1 MNKYIAHFRTIAKHK
16 LLVMKFCFK
25 CGLIW
30 RGLMHD
36 NSKFGPTEFW
46 ASARYWQ
53 GNRSPID
60 AEKEVKGY
68 SLAWQHHKGH
78 NPHHWEYWL
87 DNLGTYQNT
96 GLKMPIEY
104 VIEMICDWLAAGIV
118 YGGNKVNYDEPYDIP
133 RAFYNS
139 KKKERIFHPET
150 QKLIEHFLDE
160 IAEDGINYF
169 CEYWKYEEITYE
181 YVNGRLQG

>member
-46 ASARYWQ
+46 ASAKYWQ

-60 AEKEVKGY
+60 AEKEACGY
-68 SLAWQHHKGH
+68 SLA
-78 NPHHWEYWL
+78 
-87 DNLGTYQNT
+87 
-96 GLKMPIEY
+96 
-104 VIEMICDWLAAGIV
+104 
-118 YGGNKVNYDEPYDIP
+118 
-133 RAFYNS
+133 
-139 KKKERIFHPET
+139 
-150 QKLIEHFLDE
+150 
-160 IAEDGINYF
+160 
-169 CEYWKYEEITYE
+169 
-181 YVNGRLQG
+181 